1 MTLCETVD
9 LHVWLFPLSNIFWN
23 SFEFDFPPILIIII
37 YKHMEAAIFM
47 ISKFNPNRISIP
59 VTFFFHLP

>member
-1 MTLCETVD
+1 MTVCETVD

-37 YKHMEAAIFM
+37 YKHMEAAIF
-47 ISKFNPNRISIP
+47 SLGNPR
-59 VTFFFHLP
+59 